1 MGQKLDMT
9 LAQGNLANDQWEGFF
24 EIQVIGRILEE
35 LHYFIQ
41 SNTVL
46 HNKCLLLIFSETW
59 VGKYTH
65 ASQNNVP
72 WQALGFPI

>member
-9 LAQGNLANDQWEGFF
+9 LAQGNLANDMFF
-24 EIQVIGRILEE
+24 FLIQAIARILED
-35 LHYFIQ
+35 LHDFIHI

-46 HNKCLLLIFSETW
+46 HNKCLLLTFSETW

-65 ASQNNVP
+65 ASQNN
-72 WQALGFPI
+72 FP

>member
-9 LAQGNLANDQWEGFF
+9 LAQGNLANDMFF
-24 EIQVIGRILEE
+24 EIQAIGRILEE
-35 LHYFIQ
+35 LHYFIHI

-46 HNKCLLLIFSETW
+46 HKCLLLKYSETW

-72 WQALGFPI
+72 